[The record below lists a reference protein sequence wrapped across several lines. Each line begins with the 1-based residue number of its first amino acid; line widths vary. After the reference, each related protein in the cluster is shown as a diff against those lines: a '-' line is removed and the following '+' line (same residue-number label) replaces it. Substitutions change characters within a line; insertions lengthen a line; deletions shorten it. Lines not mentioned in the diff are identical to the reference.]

1 MCVYFS
7 SCILFNEKMSMSKAF
22 FFLISVVD
30 KNSAATYP
38 EADEYLALKKISIV
52 LKFAINLVCSNFFR
66 EINQRVH
73 VRGKDI

>member
-1 MCVYFS
+1 
-7 SCILFNEKMSMSKAF
+7 MSMSKAF

-38 EADEYLALKKISIV
+38 EADEYLAFKKVSIV